1 MVASVKVVSPQR
13 AAPTHGLPSMPMWP
27 STKPFLPSN
36 RPALWVLLLASPLA
50 VVCAPSVASAQ
61 PAPEAETP
69 PAETAPAEVGEV
81 NPDTREESAAAEGPA
96 AAGAGD
102 APAGDTDAG
111 AVGATATAAG
121 DSATAGD
128 PPPGVEAA
136 ELPAGAHAEAV
147 GPVEPGATAT
157 ETRTQDAPERLARD
171 ELKGAGYVPGYRRN
185 VALGASRYAPRQGAL
200 PGGMT
205 PGYHAPM
212 PGEDWT
218 FKFAGYMTMS
228 AQYSVDKRKYP
239 ADGQS
244 TTVFHVPPQTVETY
258 GYFTSTSTIPGNWAD
273 LRFSYGNSLVTSNI
287 SINTWNPTRP
297 TTYYG
302 LGSQYFINNAF
313 LDFTPAALGP
323 VKIAFRVGRFGRIYG
338 ALGQYG
344 NGIYQHAITG
354 GPESA
359 IGELMMGDIAL
370 SDKFELNIEHGFM
383 GSRDGTIPSDVI
395 PSSQIGWRR
404 PLWTGSLIHHAH
416 LGFTIKGAA
425 QVKVLTHYMT
435 DWSQEDRNDAPFDN
449 PTTQQADESDVRDG
463 RLTVVGADVRIHH
476 DAFGFF
482 GAGISYLHGK
492 NYYPLKGI
500 MTYGGTGE
508 DLTDRYWGAPSE
520 GNGGLLIAGANYE
533 LSIGKLVNYPSSFGG
548 DGPDIKI
555 NTGAHVVR
563 VSSDYEPYDGKIR
576 SKFGADVLYTFHR
589 FMGAAVRVDRVS
601 PNSFDSGET
610 FYVLAPRLVFKTDW
624 NTHEQ
629 IQLMYAKWFYGDRTR
644 NEGTG
649 LRTPER
655 LDDQMVALNFNMWW

>member
-1 MVASVKVVSPQR
+1 
-13 AAPTHGLPSMPMWP
+13 MPMWP
-27 STKPFLPSN
+27 STNPFLPSS
-36 RPALWVLLLASPLA
+36 RPSLWVLLLASPFA
-50 VVCAPSVASAQ
+50 FVSAPRVASAQ
-61 PAPEAETP
+61 PAPDAAAPSAPAPAPPAASESEADADEQAGAET
-69 PAETAPAEVGEV
+69 EAPAGPTTAAEA
-81 NPDTREESAAAEGPA
+81 DATAAATAEA
-96 AAGAGD
+96 ADAGAGATSD
-102 APAGDTDAG
+102 PAGERPAG
-111 AVGATATAAG
+111 AA
-121 DSATAGD
+121 
-128 PPPGVEAA
+128 VEA
-136 ELPAGAHAEAV
+136 LPAGAHAEAV
-147 GPVEPGATAT
+147 GPIESSATVT

-171 ELKGAGYVPGYRRN
+171 ELKGAGYVPGYRHH
-185 VALGASRYAPRQGAL
+185 VALGASPYAPRQGAL
-200 PGGMT
+200 AGGMT
-205 PGYHAPM
+205 PGYRAPM

-218 FKFAGYMTMS
+218 FKFAGYVTMS
-228 AQYSVDKRKYP
+228 AQYSVDQRKYP

-244 TTVFHVPPQTVETY
+244 KTVLHVPPQTVETY

-302 LGSQYFINNAF
+302 LGSQYFINDAF

-323 VKIAFRVGRFGRIYG
+323 VKIAFRVGRFGRTYG

-354 GPESA
+354 GPQSA
-359 IGELMMGDIAL
+359 IGELFMGDIAL
-370 SDKFELNIEHGFM
+370 SSKVELNIEHGLM
-383 GSRDGTIPSDVI
+383 GSRDGTIPDNVI
-395 PSSQIGWRR
+395 ASPQIGWQR
-404 PLWTGSLIHHAH
+404 PLWTGSFIHHAH
-416 LGFTIKGAA
+416 LGFTVRGAA
-425 QVKVLTHYMT
+425 QVKLQAHYLT
-435 DWSQEDRNDAPFDN
+435 DWSQEDRNDAPYDN
-449 PTTQQADESDVRDG
+449 PTTQQADESNVRDG
-463 RLTVVGADVRIHH
+463 RLTVAGADVRIHH
-476 DAFGFF
+476 DAFGFL
-482 GAGISYLHGK
+482 GAGVAYLRGT
-492 NYYPLKGI
+492 NYYPLRGI

-508 DLTDRYWGAPSE
+508 DLTNRYWGAPSE
-520 GNGGLLIAGANYE
+520 GNGELLIAGVNYE
-533 LSIGKLVNYPSSFGG
+533 FSIGKFVNYPRSFGG

-555 NTGAHVVR
+555 NTGAHLVR
-563 VSSDYEPYDGKIR
+563 VYSDYEPYDGKLR

-610 FYVLAPRLVFKTDW
+610 FSVLAPRLVFKTDW